1 MPRTSL
7 LEGGGGDA
15 PNRGQGFSESTV
27 GWGEGTLGLPP
38 RACATT
44 GRVGAGEAGDGGGEA
59 QLRPYEK
66 GLLSPPSLHLTPH
79 IMRRLVGPPLH

>member
-1 MPRTSL
+1 MPRTAL